1 VPRALALTHTVV
13 NGLFWIFGIGLSVYL
28 AAACFGFI
36 SNSSEHYSNFIF
48 GVVGMSGFVTI
59 NGMIDERLSGA
70 KSNDR
75 WFWPRFSTAVIGTL
89 LALGSSGYVR
99 WHAVRLE
106 TIQPFFPPFDFNV
119 GLVFLGSILLLN
131 WFHWGGLLTIM
142 IVASVI
148 YFFYGSHI
156 PYQLLATP
164 QYDPEFVMNYMGLGT
179 NEGLFWF
186 AREAADSMW
195 FLVLFAGA
203 LFAIGSLRMVLEVGK
218 AAGNRFVGGAAFPAI
233 IGSGIVASI
242 MGTAVANVVLSGRLT
257 IPMMKEKGYSA
268 PMAGAIEATA
278 GTAGQIMPPVLG
290 LAAFIIAALLNKPYV
305 EIALAALIPGL
316 LYMTGVT
323 AGVLVYARRNR
334 LPVLNEAVDMALI
347 LRQLP
352 AFLISF
358 CIVMYMLIAYYS
370 PSLAGLVGMVVA
382 LILGLFQGRDR
393 LRLRDLAPAFK
404 DALAMA
410 AILSLLLIAIGP
422 LGQAFLTT
430 NLANRLGTIAIL
442 LLPDSQIMMLLGAAL
457 LALVLGL
464 GLPTPVAYIVT
475 ALALVP
481 FLQQLGVA
489 ALLAHFFVFYF
500 AVYSAL
506 TPPVAV
512 ASLAA
517 AKIAEADLKKTTWE
531 SQKLMLT
538 TFVIPFAFVYYPSL
552 MSFPNLTW
560 DVLIPI
566 VTCLLLQWT
575 VAITCYGYF
584 LRDQSRAERWFWG
597 MISFLGY
604 VALCGGGITANI
616 VFGLLMLSMT
626 MYVYLT
632 RENGPRIARRPVLE
646 RTALRPVEAERPLA
660 VPTRERF
667 E

>member
-1 VPRALALTHTVV
+1 LALTRTVV
-13 NGLFWIFGIGLSVYL
+13 DTLFWIFGIGLSTYL

-48 GVVGMSGFVTI
+48 GVAGMSGFITI
-59 NGMIDERLSGA
+59 NGMIDQRLSG
-70 KSNDR
+70 SGGSSR
-75 WFWPRFSTAVIGTL
+75 WFWPRFLLAVVGTL
-89 LALGSSGYVR
+89 LALFSAGYVR

-106 TIQPFFPPFDFNV
+106 TIQPFFPPVDFNV
-119 GLVFLGSILLLN
+119 GLVFLGSIVLLN
-131 WFHWGGLLTIM
+131 WFHWGSLLTIM
-142 IVASVI
+142 IVASI
-148 YFFYGSHI
+148 AYFFFGSYI
-156 PYQLLATP
+156 PHPLLATP
-164 QYDPEFVMNYMGLGT
+164 TYDPEFVMNYMGLGT

-218 AAGNRFVGGAAFPAI
+218 AAGKRFVGGAAFPAL

-242 MGTAVANVVLSGRLT
+242 MGTAVANVVLTGRLT
-257 IPMMKEKGYSA
+257 IPMMKEKGYSP

-305 EIALAALIPGL
+305 EIALAALIPGI

-323 AGVLVYARRNR
+323 AGVLVYARRTR
-334 LPVLNEAVDMALI
+334 LPVLNEAVDVALI
-347 LRQLP
+347 LRLLP

-358 CIVMYMLIAYYS
+358 GVVMYMLISYYS
-370 PSLAGLVGMVVA
+370 PSLAGLIGMVVA
-382 LILGLFQGRDR
+382 LVLGLFQGRDR
-393 LRLRDLAPAFK
+393 LRLRNLVPAFR
-404 DALAMA
+404 DAIGMA
-410 AILSLLLIAIGP
+410 AVLSLLLIAIGP

-430 NLANRLGTIAIL
+430 NLANRLGTVAVL
-442 LLPDSQIMMLLGAAL
+442 ALPDSQILMLLGAAV
-457 LALVLGL
+457 LALILGL

-481 FLQQLGVA
+481 FLQQLGVV
-489 ALLAHFFVFYF
+489 ALMAHFFVFYF

-517 AKIAEADLKKTTWE
+517 AKIANADLNETTLE

-538 TFVIPFAFVYYPSL
+538 TFVIPFAFVYHPSL

-560 DVLIPI
+560 DVVTPL
-566 VTCLLLQWT
+566 VTCLILQWT
-575 VAITCYGYF
+575 VAIACYGYF
-584 LRDQSRAERWFWG
+584 LRDQTRLERWLWG
-597 MISFLGY
+597 STSLLGY
-604 VALCGGGITANI
+604 AALCGGGVVVNI
-616 VFGLLMLSMT
+616 IFGAAMACLAA
-626 MYVYLT
+626 YVYLT
-632 RENGPRIARRPVLE
+632 RESGSRIGRESRAPPREAAKPTQK
-646 RTALRPVEAERPLA
+646 TAPAM
-660 VPTRERF
+660 PTQGRF

>member
-1 VPRALALTHTVV
+1 MPRVLALTHTVV
-13 NGLFWIFGIGLSVYL
+13 DGLFWIFGIGLSIYL

-59 NGMIDERLSGA
+59 NGMIDDRLSGS
-70 KSNDR
+70 KSDDR
-75 WFWPRFSTAVIGTL
+75 WFWLRFSTAVIATL
-89 LALGSSGYVR
+89 LALASSGYVR

-148 YFFYGSHI
+148 YFFFGSHI
-156 PYQLLATP
+156 PYALLATP

-218 AAGNRFVGGAAFPAI
+218 AAGNRFVGGAAFPAV

-242 MGTAVANVVLSGRLT
+242 MGTAVANVVLTGRLT
-257 IPMMKEKGYSA
+257 VPMMKEKGYSPA
-268 PMAGAIEATA
+268 MAGAIEATA

-305 EIALAALIPGL
+305 EIALAALIPGI
-316 LYMTGVT
+316 LYMTGV
-323 AGVLVYARRNR
+323 AAAVLVYARRNR
-334 LPVLNEAVDMALI
+334 LPMLNESIDTALI
-347 LRQLP
+347 VRLLP

-358 CIVMYMLIAYYS
+358 CIVMYMLISYYS
-370 PSLAGLVGMVVA
+370 PSLAGLIGMVVA
-382 LILGLFQGRDR
+382 LFLGLFQGRDR
-393 LRLRDLAPAFK
+393 LRLRNLAPAFK

-410 AILSLLLIAIGP
+410 AVLSLLLIAIGP

-430 NLANRLGTIAIL
+430 NLANRLGTVAIL
-442 LLPDSQIMMLLGAAL
+442 MLPDSQIVMLLGAAL

-481 FLQQLGVA
+481 FLQQLGVEP
-489 ALLAHFFVFYF
+489 LMAHFFVFYF

-517 AKIAEADLKKTTWE
+517 AKIADADLNETTWE

-552 MSFPNLTW
+552 MSFPNLKW
-560 DVLIPI
+560 EVLIPV
-566 VTCLLLQWT
+566 VTCLVLQWT
-575 VAITCYGYF
+575 VAIACYGYF
-584 LRDQSRAERWFWG
+584 LRDQTRPERWLWG
-597 MISFLGY
+597 GVSLLGY
-604 VALCGGGITANI
+604 AALCGGGLAVNV
-616 VFGLLMLSMT
+616 VFGVAMIALT
-626 MYVYLT
+626 IYTYLT
-632 RENGPRIARRPVLE
+632 RENGPRIAHAAVRASAPV
-646 RTALRPVEAERPLA
+646 RTTAEEPQPMA
-660 VPTRERF
+660 PGPGRF